1 MGSYFHTNKKEEVGK
16 MDTNKSKTQ
25 SQYAETYGGL
35 FGGLLPLLAMIVAM
49 IVLAAFGMRSTKN
62 FWSAG
67 FLAVFVG
74 FLVYKNKGRFQTAVI
89 DGIKNNIFAFMIACF
104 VFAGILS
111 KILAASH
118 LVNSLLWLLSKLHM
132 SPGLMP
138 FLCFLIAVI
147 LSTAT
152 GSAASS
158 MNATAPIMIPLSVA
172 MGCDVNVVCG
182 AILSGAC
189 FGDNLAPISDTTIAS
204 SLTQEAN
211 VIYVV
216 RSRLK
221 YSLIAGAIAAIAF
234 IIVGLKT
241 TNAAAAQAL
250 TVDATYASSLVFLVI
265 PVLIVVLMLKRANLL
280 TAFLISEVLGIA
292 MLFAFGYVD
301 AKTLVAANGPIA
313 SGIDGMLSSI
323 LFILFIFVVVS
334 LITEAGVLAAMLD
347 RMKKYAKSE
356 KSGEIASGAMVSIIS
371 IAISSG
377 TTAITCC
384 GPIIRSL
391 LRPFHIDRNRAAN
404 FLDGL
409 GCGVGYLVPTNAG
422 CLNLAAIAV
431 AAGVV
436 SQGYNPIEFVIYNF
450 HSMALVVVFW
460 FAILS
465 GWGRKKETPEMLAA
479 QGIVDAT
486 VD

>member
-1 MGSYFHTNKKEEVGK
+1 
-16 MDTNKSKTQ
+16 MDSNQSKTQ
-25 SQYAETYGGL
+25 GQFAETYGGII
-35 FGGLLPLLAMIVAM
+35 GGVLPLIVMILAM

-67 FLAVFVG
+67 LLAVLVG
-74 FLVYKNKGRFQTAVI
+74 FLVNKNKGRFQSAVI
-89 DGIKNNIFAFMIACF
+89 NGIRNNIFAFMIACF
-104 VFAGILS
+104 IFAGVLS

-118 LVNSLLWLLSKLHM
+118 LVNGLLWLLSKLHM

-138 FLCFLIAVI
+138 LLCFFIAVI

-172 MGCDVNVVCG
+172 MGCNVSVVCG

-216 RSRLK
+216 KSRLK
-221 YSLIAGAIAAIAF
+221 YSLIAGALSVVGF
-234 IIVGLKT
+234 TIVGMST
-241 TNAAAAQAL
+241 TNAAAAKAL
-250 TVDATYASSLVFLVI
+250 AVDATYASSLVFLVI
-265 PVLIVVLMLKRANLL
+265 PVLIIVLMLNKANLL
-280 TAFLISEVLGIA
+280 TAFIISEVVGII
-292 MLFAFGYVD
+292 MLLAFGYTD
-301 AKTLVAANGPIA
+301 FKTLFAANGLIA
-313 SGIDGMLSSI
+313 SGIEGMLSSI
-323 LFILFIFVVVS
+323 IFILFIFVAVN
-334 LITEAGVLAAMLD
+334 LITEAGVLEALLNGL
-347 RMKKYAKSE
+347 KKYAKSE
-356 KSGEIASGAMVSIIS
+356 KSAEIASGAMVSIIS

-409 GCGVGYLVPTNAG
+409 GCGVGYLVPTNPG
-422 CLNLAAIAV
+422 CLNLAAIAI
-431 AAGVV
+431 ASGVV
-436 SQGYNPIEFVIYNF
+436 GQGYNPIEFVVYNF
-450 HSMALVVVFW
+450 HSMALALVFW

-479 QGIVDAT
+479 QGIVEAAAQ
-486 VD
+486 

>member
-1 MGSYFHTNKKEEVGK
+1 MDNIKSKKE
-16 MDTNKSKTQ
+16 
-25 SQYAETYGGL
+25 YAETYGGL
-35 FGGLLPLLAMIVAM
+35 IGGLLPLITMLVAM

-67 FLAVFVG
+67 FLAIFVG
-74 FLVYKNKGRFQTAVI
+74 FLVYKDKGRFQSAVI
-89 DGIKNNIFAFMIACF
+89 DGIKNNIFAFMIASF
-104 VFAGILS
+104 IFAGILS

-118 LVNSLLWLLSKLHM
+118 LVNSLLWLLSKLHV

-138 FLCFLIAVI
+138 LICFFIAVI

-158 MNATAPIMIPLSVA
+158 VNATAPIMLPLCVA
-172 MGCDVNVVCG
+172 MGCNVNVVCG

-216 RSRLK
+216 KSRLK
-221 YSLIAGAIAAIAF
+221 YSLVAGVMSVIAF

-241 TNAAAAQAL
+241 TNSAVAQSL
-250 TVDATYASSLVFLVI
+250 VVDATYASSLLFLII
-265 PVLIVVLMLKRANLL
+265 PVLIIVLMLNKANLL
-280 TAFLISEVLGIA
+280 TAFIVSEVVGLI
-292 MLFAFGYVD
+292 MLFAFGFLNF
-301 AKTLVAANGPIA
+301 KTLFAANGLIA
-313 SGIDGMLSSI
+313 TGIEGMLSSI
-323 LFILFIFVVVS
+323 IFILFIFVAVN
-334 LITEAGVLAAMLD
+334 LITEAGVLEALLD
-347 RMKKYAKSE
+347 KMKKYARSE
-356 KSGEIASGAMVSIIS
+356 KSAEIASGAMVSVIS
-371 IAISSG
+371 VAISSG
-377 TTAITCC
+377 TTAVTCC

-391 LRPFHIDRNRAAN
+391 LRPYRIDRNRAAN

-409 GCGVGYLVPTNAG
+409 GCGVGYLVPTNPG
-422 CLNLAAIAV
+422 CLNLAAIAI

-436 SQGYNPIEFVIYNF
+436 GQGYNPIEFVVFNF
-450 HSMALVVVFW
+450 HSMALFLVFW

-479 QGIVDAT
+479 QGIVET
-486 VD
+486 VA

>member
-1 MGSYFHTNKKEEVGK
+1 
-16 MDTNKSKTQ
+16 MDNKSKTQ
-25 SQYAETYGGL
+25 SQHAETYGGL
-35 FGGLLPLLAMIVAM
+35 FGGVLPLLVMILAMVI
-49 IVLAAFGMRSTKN
+49 LAAFGMRSTKN

-67 FLAVFVG
+67 FMGMVAG
-74 FLVYKNKGRFQTAVI
+74 FIVYKDKGRFQSAVI
-89 DGIKNNIFAFMIACF
+89 NGIRNNIFAFMIACF
-104 VFAGILS
+104 LFAGILS

-118 LVNSLLWLLSKLHM
+118 LVNSLLWLLSKVNM
-132 SPGLMP
+132 SAGLMP
-138 FLCFLIAVI
+138 VICFLIAVV

-158 MNATAPIMIPLSVA
+158 MNATAPIMIPLCVA
-172 MGCDVNVVCG
+172 MGCNVNVVCG

-216 RSRLK
+216 KSRLK
-221 YSLIAGAIAAIAF
+221 YSLIAGGISLILF
-234 IIVGLKT
+234 TIVGLNT

-250 TVDATYASSLVFLVI
+250 AVDATYASSLVFLI
-265 PVLIVVLMLKRANLL
+265 LPVLIIVMMLNKANLM
-280 TAFLISEVLGIA
+280 TAFIVSEVVGII
-292 MLFAFGYVD
+292 MLFLFGFVNLNSLFS
-301 AKTLVAANGPIA
+301 TTGLIA
-313 SGIDGMLSSI
+313 SGFDGMLSSI
-323 LFILFIFVVVS
+323 IFILFIFVAVS
-334 LITEAGVLAAMLD
+334 LITEAGVLDALLNGMQ
-347 RMKKYAKSE
+347 KYAKSE
-356 KSGEIASGAMVSIIS
+356 KSAEIASGAMVSLVS

-377 TTAITCC
+377 TTAITFC

-409 GCGVGYLVPTNAG
+409 GCGVGYLIPTNPG
-422 CLNLAAIAV
+422 CLNLAAIAI

-436 SQGYNPIEFVIYNF
+436 GQGYNPIEFVVYNF
-450 HSMALVVVFW
+450 HSMALFLVFW
-460 FAILS
+460 FAILT

-479 QGIVDAT
+479 QGIVETAA
-486 VD
+486 